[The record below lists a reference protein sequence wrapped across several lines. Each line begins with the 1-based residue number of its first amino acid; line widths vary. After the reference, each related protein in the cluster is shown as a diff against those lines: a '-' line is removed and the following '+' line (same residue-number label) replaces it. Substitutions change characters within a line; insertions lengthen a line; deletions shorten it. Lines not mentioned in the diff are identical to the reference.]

1 MRKSKRI
8 ALCMLSLVF
17 AVSAGIFALG
27 AAFAAPAYKDT
38 AVTRHPFGE
47 AAGMYMDLTTYGD
60 MKTDGTYPIGGTFP
74 TDIGATVNYNADAKA
89 LHILFKAP
97 KSVGDKVQIPQ
108 EAMIRRQRREIFRKR
123 NFDADR
129 RRLDFGRIA

>member
-1 MRKSKRI
+1 
-8 ALCMLSLVF
+8 MLSLVF

-74 TDIGATVNYNADAKA
+74 TDIGATSVKPQKRSSASMKIVYALPDAT
-89 LHILFKAP
+89 L
-97 KSVGDKVQIPQ
+97 
-108 EAMIRRQRREIFRKR
+108 
-123 NFDADR
+123 
-129 RRLDFGRIA
+129 